1 MKLLPSISRTFVA
14 TAVAMA
20 VAHSGAP
27 MAIAAPAHPAPAQPQ
42 RQPDMSDAHAITQV
56 MKAQFD
62 KPEAPLTVNPVSVQ
76 GPHAVAG
83 WMQHDRG
90 GRALLTKR
98 HGQWVIVACAG
109 DALKQASTLSQAGIA
124 PAQARQLAAKVQ
136 RAEHRL
142 DRRYVARL
150 ALFEGY
156 VAIDGAGHGDQA
168 TPHHAPAPGHGQHAP
183 AAHGPDH
190 RDHVTSHGGTKP

>member
-1 MKLLPSISRTFVA
+1 MTRLTTRPYASVLCA
-14 TAVAMA
+14 AAVMAMTGLSPA
-20 VAHSGAP
+20 AQ
-27 MAIAAPAHPAPAQPQ
+27 AAPASASASAPTPHHHAP
-42 RQPDMSDAHAITQV
+42 PMSDTRLITQV

-62 KPEAPLTVNPVSVQ
+62 KPEAPLTVKPVSVQ

-83 WMQHDRG
+83 WLQHDRG
-90 GRALLTKR
+90 GRALLNKR

-124 PAQARQLAAKVQ
+124 PSRARQLAAKVR

-142 DRRYVARL
+142 DHGYLAKL

-156 VAIDGAGHGDQA
+156 LNIDGAGHSGHG
-168 TPHHAPAPGHGQHAP
+168 TPAAAHPAPHAPAHS
-183 AAHGPDH
+183 
-190 RDHVTSHGGTKP
+190 R